1 LYGVDDDDRPLCSQ
15 LARGTLND
23 ASADTD
29 IRPPS
34 GRQADLSR
42 ATPGPALHSGIGS
55 SSTGGR
61 WHGPPDKPD
70 SLCLAWHQRSDGRAA
85 AAAGTQSVCHRS
97 VAVAAEI
104 LHRRSALKLR
114 RSLLLSTCIVYTY
127 TGVASG

>member
-1 LYGVDDDDRPLCSQ
+1 MVLMTMIAHCVRNSH
-15 LARGTLND
+15 AALND

-29 IRPPS
+29 IRPAS
-34 GRQADLSR
+34 GRQADLSQ

-70 SLCLAWHQRSDGRAA
+70 SLCLAWHQRSDGR